1 MKRIGLL
8 VLVGVWA
15 VLGFAQESVVDSVQM
30 DLRTAFERVAALEG
44 FEALSQSDVVVR
56 HQDGLD
62 LSQRESVV

>member
-30 DLRTAFERVAALEG
+30 EMPRWGHAKLMKLVGEG
-44 FEALSQSDVVVR
+44 PQFPEKRLDSEAET
-56 HQDGLD
+56 GA
-62 LSQRESVV
+62 